1 MQPPV
6 TLRKIASEIP
16 AFRVFQPGAYR
27 GEEAVRYAPEDV
39 AAEDPPLVEP
49 GEMRAIAVP
58 SSGGTGFTHFMDGA
72 QKSVAV
78 ADQLGFPIYLAH
90 TSAAIVE
97 RVERGMV
104 APTTDWRMEKLA
116 LYMPGFVEGRAAI
129 AAAFDVVAF
138 TCDPE
143 APIEKV
149 RNDLVKRISEDRND
163 QEKELLQRFD
173 HGVLLTD
180 GNLTNAKRQDGSY
193 KFVVG
198 VVKSHA
204 TQHFRS
210 RERALTVLGL
220 RAGERT
226 PAFKPKVSKNQADVY
241 SFYLRLQARPDK
253 SSLYGLVR
261 VELPPETEYLNR
273 SDEIAGWLLHERMPT
288 SLPDPRHDKLLY
300 PIHWI
305 EEYLRALQPTDGR
318 IAQLL
323 G

>member
-1 MQPPV
+1 MQQRA
-6 TLRKIASEIP
+6 TLRSIVSGSP
-16 AFRVFQPGAYR
+16 AIKVYRPGAYR
-27 GEEAVRYAPEDV
+27 GEESMRYAPEDV

-49 GEMRAIAVP
+49 GEMRAIPVP
-58 SSGGTGFTHFMDGA
+58 GSDGTGFTHFMDGA
-72 QKSVAV
+72 QKSVPV

-104 APTTDWRMEKLA
+104 SPSEEWRRDKLA
-116 LYMPGFVEGRAAI
+116 LYMPGFVDGRAAI
-129 AAAFDVVAF
+129 AEVFDVVAI

-149 RNDLVKRISEDRND
+149 RNDVIKKISDTRND

-210 RERALTVLGL
+210 RERAAIVLGL
-220 RAGERT
+220 KAGERT

-253 SSLYGLVR
+253 SSLYGLIR
-261 VELPPETEYLNR
+261 VELPPETAYLSR
-273 SDEIAGWLLHERMPT
+273 ADEIAGWLLHERMPT

-300 PIHWI
+300 PIHWV
-305 EEYLRALQPTDGR
+305 EEYLRALQPSDGR